1 MAEPITHTIQTTH
14 IQRLIKNALLLAEM
28 VHGQPASY
36 GQFPEGGSYEH
47 PRDEVV
53 IAVPLSVRIGGE
65 ARPEH
70 MLCKAISD
78 LRHAADE
85 LDAERL
91 SCFGWRQV

>member
-1 MAEPITHTIQTTH
+1 MRHTIRTAH
-14 IQRLIKNALLLAEM
+14 IQRLIANAAKLAEA
-28 VHGQPASY
+28 VNGEQASY
-36 GQFPEGGSYEH
+36 DVDPQGITEVPHSVARIPLPE
-47 PRDEVV
+47 DVQ
-53 IAVPLSVRIGGE
+53 
-65 ARPEH
+65 ARGHALPEH